1 MWEFIINP
9 WPWWV
14 SGAAIAFTMFAL
26 LLFGRSFRLSSNLRT
41 LCAIATN
48 RQNTYF
54 HFNRKKQALNL
65 VYLAGAFVDDYL
77 TCFLL

>member
-1 MWEFIINP
+1 M
-9 WPWWV
+9 
-14 SGAAIAFTMFAL
+14 
-26 LLFGRSFRLSSNLRT
+26 LSSNLWT